1 MDAILHVGVTKT
13 GTTTIQKFLRENCE
27 ILGRQGIFVPRSIMF
42 PNDFGQHTGLSA
54 ISASRAGNDYATKW
68 LSRALV
74 PAGADRGE
82 GLERLHDLFVQ
93 EVRDAG
99 QHRKAIISTEAMSH
113 LGRAEFVEAHGI
125 LSRLFDRIKVLIY
138 LRRQDL
144 HAVSLFNSMV
154 RIQVPVLDLFP
165 DPPYPHHD
173 FARMAS
179 DLAESFG
186 RANVEVRLFERAS
199 LEGGDSLGD
208 FRLACG
214 IVDDPSFFIPE
225 RQNES
230 LNAKQVAFIHHL
242 QCANG
247 ENTLPPMQLRAIL
260 DELECEE
267 RFMPS
272 RAAAEAYY
280 RQFAA
285 GNALVAREFLGRD
298 GPLFD
303 EDFGMYPESA
313 AIGDFITVED
323 MARAMIRHLNVERRI
338 RIRKRKA
345 KARN

>member
-13 GTTTIQKFLRENCE
+13 GTTTIQKFLRENSE
-27 ILGRQGIFVPRSIMF
+27 VLGRQGVFVPRSIMR
-42 PNDFGQHTGLSA
+42 PHDFGQHIGLSA
-54 ISASRAGNDYATKW
+54 IAASRTGNAPARQW

-74 PAGADRGE
+74 RKGANQAE
-82 GLERLHDLFVQ
+82 ALERLHGLFVQ

-99 QHRKAIISTEAMSH
+99 QHRKAIISTEAMSS
-113 LGRAEFVEAHGI
+113 LGRAEFAEVRDI
-125 LSRLFDRIKVLIY
+125 LSRLFERIKILIY

-144 HAVSLFNSMV
+144 HAVSLFNSRV
-154 RIQVPVLDLFP
+154 RIQLPVLDLFP
-165 DPPYPHHD
+165 DPPYPYHD
-173 FARMAS
+173 FARMLG
-179 DLAESFG
+179 DLAETFG
-186 RANVEVRLFERAS
+186 RANVEVRLFEPAS
-199 LEGGDSLGD
+199 LEGGDSLSD

-230 LNAKQVAFIHHL
+230 LNAKQVGFIHRL
-242 QCANG
+242 QRANG
-247 ENTLPPMQLRAIL
+247 ESMLPPMQLRAIL

-267 RFMPS
+267 RFMPP

-313 AIGDFITVED
+313 DIADFVTVED
-323 MARAMIRHLNVERRI
+323 MARAMIRHLNTERRI
-338 RIRKRKA
+338 RIKKRKA